1 MASSSL
7 ARLEQ
12 GLDRLHARVRAN
24 PVLRRF
30 TVCTRILLAIGF
42 IAPALTKI
50 QGERFTQI
58 PIDRPIGFFFEAMY
72 RTGAYW
78 NFIGWAQLFGALLLL
93 HPRTATLG
101 ALVFFPII
109 LNIFAITVSMH
120 FTGTWVV
127 TGLMLLACTYLLCW
141 DYHRFKPLLW
151 HQPAPEP
158 AAELSPR
165 ARVLERIAYTAL
177 ALSGLCVVLATRGYF
192 PWKWVP
198 VCLAAGLAGGLCLL
212 VAMVMEMRGRR
223 TVARGAVAG

>member
-1 MASSSL
+1 
-7 ARLEQ
+7 
-12 GLDRLHARVRAN
+12 VRTN

-42 IAPALTKI
+42 IAPALVKI

-58 PIDRPIGFFFEAMY
+58 SIDRPIGFFFEAMY

-78 NFIGWAQLFGALLLL
+78 SFIGWAQLIGALLLL

-109 LNIFAITVSMH
+109 LNIFAITLSMQ

-151 HQPAPEP
+151 PPPAPEP

-165 ARVLERIAYTAL
+165 GRLLERVAYTVL
-177 ALSGLCVVLATRGYF
+177 TVSGLCVVLATRGYF

-198 VCLAAGLAGGLCLL
+198 ACLAAGLAGGVCLL
-212 VAMVMEMRGRR
+212 AAMVMEMRGRH
-223 TVARGAVAG
+223 TVARGPVAG